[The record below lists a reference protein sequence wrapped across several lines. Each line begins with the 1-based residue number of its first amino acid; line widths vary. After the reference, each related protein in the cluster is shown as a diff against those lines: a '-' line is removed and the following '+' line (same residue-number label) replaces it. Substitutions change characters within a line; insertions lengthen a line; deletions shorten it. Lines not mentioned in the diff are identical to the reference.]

1 MLRTVNRVL
10 IGLTGLALLTLGGA
24 VLAVG
29 LGANPPSWWL
39 HDGPH
44 DVLLSTAER
53 TRWREESWWWPVVL
67 GGLALLV
74 LLALWWLTANLRR
87 RRLGE
92 VLINTGDGES
102 ALLRGSALENVL
114 ATQTAHLD
122 GVSHARVHLTGR
134 RDAPQTQVHL
144 RVEPHASP
152 GEALRHFIT
161 ESLARARDSAALKAL
176 PAEVRV
182 RAMKHKAERVS

>member
-10 IGLTGLALLTLGGA
+10 LGLAGLVLLAVGGPVLAIGLGADAPSWWIHGDRHDALLTA
-24 VLAVG
+24 AQ
-29 LGANPPSWWL
+29 
-39 HDGPH
+39 
-44 DVLLSTAER
+44 R
-53 TRWREESWWWPVVL
+53 TRWRDEGWWWPTVI
-67 GGLALLV
+67 GGLALVV
-74 LLALWWLTANLRR
+74 LLALWWLAANLRR

-102 ALLRGSALENVL
+102 AILRGSALENVL
-114 ATQTAHLD
+114 ATETAHLD

-134 RDAPQTQVHL
+134 RDAPETQVHL

-152 GEALRHFIT
+152 GEALRNFIT
-161 ESLARARDSAALKAL
+161 HSLTRARDSAALKAL
-176 PAEVRV
+176 PAEVRM